1 MRSVGYWTRKG
12 RIFDQRPKWMS
23 LIDTF
28 DWLRMASRA
37 RTRRRCGLSRLLLV
51 PLIIACLLLPSL
63 VLRGQQAKASEY
75 DVKAAYLYNFGRF
88 VQWPDAAEKNGSFAI
103 CVLGQDPFGPSLD
116 ATLTGQ
122 AVNGKQVVTRRISKP
137 EDGLSCRV
145 LFISA
150 SEDSRLRNILATLD
164 KTGVLTVSDMR
175 DFSQRGGM
183 IQFVLDGSR
192 IRFEVNLANTGNAG
206 LTLSSELLKVA
217 VAVRRNSAPGE

>member
-1 MRSVGYWTRKG
+1 
-12 RIFDQRPKWMS
+12 MS

-37 RTRRRCGLSRLLLV
+37 RTRPRCGLPRLLLV
-51 PLIIACLLLPSL
+51 PLISACLLLPSL
-63 VLRGQQAKASEY
+63 LLPGQQAKASEY

-88 VQWPDAAEKNGSFAI
+88 VQWRDAAEKDGSFAI

-122 AVNGKQVVTRRISKP
+122 AVDGKQVVTRRISKP
-137 EDGLSCRV
+137 EDGLSLPRPA
-145 LFISA
+145 FISGIQRM
-150 SEDSRLRNILATLD
+150 SRLHGEHILATLD

-192 IRFEVNLANTGNAG
+192 IRFR
-206 LTLSSELLKVA
+206 SESWPTPA
-217 VAVRRNSAPGE
+217 TPA